1 MTSHPPRTSAAL
13 AAAVLATVAL
23 AAGCA
28 PSTSSSSN
36 STSKFSGDA
45 RQAAQTVEDLQ
56 AAAKDGENDKICR
69 QLLSSS
75 FAGQLAA
82 HGRSCPDAVDA
93 AVKDADTIDMTVE
106 KVDVTSG
113 KATARVKLQTGK
125 TDRTA
130 TFQLVRENGRWKI
143 QSL

>member
-1 MTSHPPRTSAAL
+1 MTSHPPRTFAALL
-13 AAAVLATVAL
+13 AAAAATVAL

-45 RQAAQTVEDLQ
+45 RQAAQAVEDLQ
-56 AAAKDGENDKICR
+56 SAANDGDNAKICG
-69 QLLSSS
+69 QILSSS
-75 FAGQLAA
+75 FAGRLAA
-82 HGRSCPDAVDA
+82 HGRSCADAVDQ

-113 KATARVKLQTGK
+113 KATAQVKLETGK

-130 TFQLVRENGRWKI
+130 TFELVREGGRWKI

>member
-1 MTSHPPRTSAAL
+1 MTSHPPRTYAAL
-13 AAAVLATVAL
+13 VAAALATVAV

-28 PSTSSSSN
+28 PSTSKSSN

-45 RQAAQTVEDLQ
+45 RQAAQAVEDLQ
-56 AAAKDGENDKICR
+56 AAANDGDNTKIC
-69 QLLSSS
+69 QQILSSS
-75 FAGQLAA
+75 LAGRLAA

-93 AVKDADTIDMTVE
+93 AVKDADTIDMTVQQ
-106 KVDVTSG
+106 VNVTSG
-113 KATARVKLQTGK
+113 KATARVKLETGK
-125 TDRTA
+125 NDRTA

>member
-1 MTSHPPRTSAAL
+1 MTSHPLRTYAAL
-13 AAAVLATVAL
+13 VAAGLATVAM

-45 RQAAQTVEDLQ
+45 RQAAQAVEDLQ
-56 AAAKDGENDKICR
+56 SAANDGDNEKIC
-69 QLLSSS
+69 QQILSTAL
-75 FAGQLAA
+75 AGRLGA

-113 KATARVKLQTGK
+113 KATAQVKLETGK
-125 TDRTA
+125 KDRTA

>member
-1 MTSHPPRTSAAL
+1 MTSRLPRAYPALLTAA
-13 AAAVLATVAL
+13 LATVAL

-28 PSTSSSSN
+28 PQSSSSSN
-36 STSKFSGDA
+36 STKKFSGDA
-45 RQAAQTVEDLQ
+45 RQAAQAVEDLQ
-56 AAAKDGENDKICR
+56 SAANKGDNAKIC
-69 QLLSSS
+69 QQILSSS

-82 HGRSCPDAVDA
+82 HGRSCPDAVKA
-93 AVKDADTIDMTVE
+93 AVKDADTLDMTVE

-113 KATARVKLQTGK
+113 KATAQVKLETGK

-143 QSL
+143 ESL